1 MIDVSYENLFQTI
14 YPTLPNGWQK
24 VIIHAAFIEDCCS
37 LKYYIKQ
44 ADGTY
49 CDCFDIDYDQIKI
62 LEIIANLHHAISSV
76 RNSLNNKVKW
86 NAITVVIEADGTF
99 NSDFDYADVNWNSA
113 ESIRQWANKYLN
125 A

>member
-1 MIDVSYENLFQTI
+1 MA
-14 YPTLPNGWQK
+14 
-24 VIIHAAFIEDCCS
+24 H
-37 LKYYIKQ
+37 
-44 ADGTY
+44 
-49 CDCFDIDYDQIKI
+49 
-62 LEIIANLHHAISSV
+62 IAIVLTSTISSV

>member
-49 CDCFDIDYDQIKI
+49 CDCFDIDYLVCSQFLK
-62 LEIIANLHHAISSV
+62 
-76 RNSLNNKVKW
+76 
-86 NAITVVIEADGTF
+86 
-99 NSDFDYADVNWNSA
+99 
-113 ESIRQWANKYLN
+113 
-125 A
+125 